1 MIQFLVT
8 AVIVVI
14 GLFLLTLML
23 CLMVWVVT
31 KLLRFLFPRFRG
43 EVSAEKLPKE
53 KKIKKEKSAR
63 LEDRCT
69 SCTSFGRCPL
79 AQTEVKYPCRFF
91 LQECDEPEVL

>member
-23 CLMVWVVT
+23 CLMIWVIT
-31 KLLRFLFPRFRG
+31 KLLRFLFPQFRG
-43 EVSAEKLPKE
+43 AEVSAKLPKE
-53 KKIKKEKSAR
+53 KKGKKDKSQR
-63 LEDRCT
+63 LENRCIN
-69 SCTSFGRCPL
+69 CTSFGRCPL

-91 LQECDEPEVL
+91 AEQPADPQA